1 MKAEIKNGKLIL
13 ELDLNPQVSKS
24 GKTILVA
31 GSGGFQ
37 QTAAV
42 HDGKQISVSVN
53 ATIPR

>member
-1 MKAEIKNGKLIL
+1 MKAKIENGKLIL
-13 ELDLNPQVSKS
+13 ELDIKPQVSKS

-31 GSGGFQ
+31 GSAGFQ
-37 QTAAV
+37 QTTAL